1 MQRAVLLGHP
11 VGHSLSPVMH
21 DAAFAAAGL
30 EASYEAWDVP
40 PETLAAAV
48 GRLRSGE
55 VLGANVTVPHKTA
68 VMAHLDA
75 VSERAS
81 AIGAVNVIRP
91 GGGGLHGDN
100 SDAEGFLRSLR
111 EAGHDPGGR
120 RVVLLGAGGAA
131 RSVAWGLIDAGV
143 VELGIVNRSPD
154 AAEALAA
161 ALRARAGERVRL
173 WTAGREA
180 LARGVDAEWWINAT
194 SVGMLRGGV
203 DPDESPVPA
212 AAWSEFEAR
221 HAEGAW
227 PEAPLAVD
235 LVYRP
240 RDTRFLRDARAA
252 GVPTLSGLGMLLHQ
266 GAVAFEAWT
275 GRAAPVAA
283 MRTALE
289 AALAGERGG

>member
-1 MQRAVLLGHP
+1 
-11 VGHSLSPVMH
+11 MH

-30 EASYEAWDVP
+30 EARYEAWDVP
-40 PETLAAAV
+40 PDALAAAV
-48 GRLRSGE
+48 GRLRAGE

-68 VMAHLDA
+68 VMAHLDQ
-75 VSERAS
+75 VSERAR

-91 GGGGLHGDN
+91 VGGGLHGDN

-161 ALRARAGERVRL
+161 ALRARAGERMRL

-180 LARGVDAEWWINAT
+180 WARGVRAEWWINAT

-212 AAWSEFEAR
+212 SAWSEVVTR
-221 HAEGAW
+221 HAEEGW

-252 GVPTLSGLGMLLHQ
+252 GVATLSGLGMLLHQ

-275 GRAAPVAA
+275 GRAAPLAA

-289 AALAGERGG
+289 AALAGERAG